1 MYDIFGLLMSTFGGF
16 YNFLD
21 NFMVVEGLS
30 FLKLLFIVILF
41 YVAMYFLV
49 DKKNNWIGGIL
60 WIFLYFFYI
69 FSYLF

>member
-49 DKKNNWIGGIL
+49 DKKNN
-60 WIFLYFFYI
+60 
-69 FSYLF
+69 